1 MRILY
6 WVDAFPP
13 LIGGVEVLSGQF
25 VRALQNQ
32 GHEIVVFSSRGRP
45 DLPDRM
51 DFFGIPVHRFSFAK
65 ALLKRDLNLIKTIRN
80 RTNEFQADFQ
90 PDLIHLNFSAPS
102 AFFPL
107 FVPKAPRLP
116 CLETIHSFLAPAT
129 GQDGL
134 HARILS
140 SVDWVVG
147 VSDAMLRDARRLVPE
162 ITPRSS
168 VIYNAL
174 EMHNLEP
181 APLSF
186 DSPRILFAGRL
197 VLEKGVDVAI
207 DAFAA
212 ITNRFPNARLVI
224 AGDGPI
230 RENLEQRAVDLGI
243 KTRVEFIGW
252 VDPEKMPALIN
263 SSTIVVM
270 PSRWEEPFGLV
281 ALQAAQM
288 ARPIVATRV
297 GGLPE
302 VVLQEQTGL
311 LVEKDDTTGVANAIA
326 LLLDHPETG
335 VQMGAAG
342 RKRVQESFTMDRL
355 VDEYQSLYQ
364 NLTARAVE

>member
-25 VRALQNQ
+25 VRALQRR
-32 GHEIVVFSSRGRP
+32 GHEIVVFSSRGNA

-51 DFFGIPVHRFSFAK
+51 DFFGIPVHRFSFNK

-80 RTNEFQADFQ
+80 RTNELQADFQ
-90 PDLIHLNFSAPS
+90 PDLVHLNFSAPS
-102 AFFPL
+102 AFFHL
-107 FVPKAPRLP
+107 FAHRAGRLP
-116 CLETIHSFLAPAT
+116 CLETIHAFIEPAS
-129 GQDGL
+129 GQDSL
-134 HARILS
+134 HARILA

-168 VIYNAL
+168 VIHNAL
-174 EMHNLEP
+174 EMPSLEP
-181 APLSF
+181 APLPF
-186 DSPRILFAGRL
+186 DCPSVLFAGRL
-197 VLEKGVDVAI
+197 VLEKGVDTAI

-212 ITNRFPNARLVI
+212 ITNRFPNAHLVI
-224 AGDGPI
+224 AGDGPM
-230 RENLEQRAVDLGI
+230 RQNLEQRAIDFGI
-243 KTRVEFIGW
+243 SPKVKFLGW

-263 SSTIVVM
+263 SATIVVM

-288 ARPIVATRV
+288 ARPIVATSV

-302 VVLQEQTGL
+302 VVLNARTGL
-311 LVEKDDTTGVANAIA
+311 LVEKDNSAELANAIA

-335 VQMGAAG
+335 VQMGAAA
-342 RKRVQESFTMDRL
+342 RKRVQAEFTMDRL
-355 VDEYQSLYQ
+355 VDEYQSLYR
-364 NLTARAVE
+364 NLVARALE